1 MRTPCCHTFLAFVL
15 KFLNFLQTFIGISII
30 IYSAYMLNQWQ
41 HHTPPPAPMP
51 YDPEFKLPGNTIPAI
66 NSVSDVVFGV
76 GDNGIRLNSHIIL
89 APWFIYAFM
98 GVGILICCITCIGHI
113 AAEAIN
119 GCCLCFVSFPFLKWA
134 LNCGLEIGVKIDNF
148 LIKSSLQLLDA
159 KDGYGGGGGGGLV
172 SLVAFIA
179 LDHQWEKDLPF
190 DPTGELD
197 SVRAFIEKN
206 ADVFMW
212 VGISIIT
219 IQVLSLLLATILRSL
234 VSSQRVDHD
243 IEEDYDARSR
253 MREPLLN
260 PHPNQASGSTRARGD
275 DKVVHNDIWSSRMR
289 EKYGL
294 NSGDAKYNLLHQ
306 NSSTDTK

>member
-119 GCCLCFVSFPFLKWA
+119 GCCLCFYA
-134 LNCGLEIGVKIDNF
+134 LLTTVFVLLE
-148 LIKSSLQLLDA
+148 
-159 KDGYGGGGGGGLV
+159 V

>member
-1 MRTPCCHTFLAFVL
+1 MRTPCCHTFLAFIL

-30 IYSAYMLNQWQ
+30 IYSAYMLNQWK
-41 HHTPPPAPMP
+41 HHTPPAPTP
-51 YDPEFKLPGNTIPAI
+51 YNPEFKLPGDTIPAL

-76 GDNGIRLNSHIIL
+76 GHNGIRLNSHTNP

-119 GCCLCFVSFPFLKWA
+119 GCCLCFYA
-134 LNCGLEIGVKIDNF
+134 LLTTVFVLLE
-148 LIKSSLQLLDA
+148 A
-159 KDGYGGGGGGGLV
+159 

-179 LDHQWEKDLPF
+179 LDHQWEKDLPL

-206 ADVFMW
+206 ADVLMW
-212 VGISIIT
+212 FGISIIV
-219 IQVLSLLLATILRSL
+219 IQVLSLLLATILKSL
-234 VSSQRVDHD
+234 VSSRRVDHD

-253 MREPLLN
+253 MREPLLS

-294 NSGDAKYNLLHQ
+294 NSGEAKHTLLHQ
-306 NSSTDTK
+306 NSSTDTKSKQ